1 MPDYESYGIMI
12 KEYSENQIA
21 VIGEWIRKNIR
32 PGRLISEYDSCALKQ
47 LLEIDTGICLTNDT
61 VKEAMLLAG
70 FRPEC
75 SRDENWRFRILL
87 VREINENPNPFFNWL
102 MGAEYADKSGRPV
115 CAGRFFRAE
124 KLFPPNMSYYGYG
137 KNRKEPV
144 KMTTSKEGFPLKGGE
159 DLLKGLK
166 DLKVKLTE
174 NADIVQK
181 YMEAVEKFLPGM
193 TAMLGLTVSD
203 FTLDKKSLIDLRN
216 NMLEGEY
223 SPVVYRAEKD
233 GGKYEAAIWILRE
246 ACGFSVHFAV
256 VKNKDGQ
263 SWMYNSDR
271 QNWEI
276 IKTEIDLSP
285 RMEEILQSGSPESDV
300 LEELLEVF
308 YGDLDD
314 AEYTAIKENNQSLFS
329 LYAETNK
336 YMLPFYDDEEDVM
349 YLIPRDEGRLGFRVG
364 WNGSGYVLYQYLDSL
379 DVLKRNEE
387 LGYLEKDHSQA
398 AACTSNL
405 KEMRNCLWMLAN
417 RYTEK
422 PVYTVPL
429 SLKAYTESA
438 DLREIGKPATFEF
451 EPADRRVLTAEE
463 KKAAEGI
470 RMYVGRLQKGGAD
483 V

>member
-1 MPDYESYGIMI
+1 
-12 KEYSENQIA
+12 
-21 VIGEWIRKNIR
+21 
-32 PGRLISEYDSCALKQ
+32 
-47 LLEIDTGICLTNDT
+47 
-61 VKEAMLLAG
+61 
-70 FRPEC
+70 
-75 SRDENWRFRILL
+75 
-87 VREINENPNPFFNWL
+87 
-102 MGAEYADKSGRPV
+102 
-115 CAGRFFRAE
+115 
-124 KLFPPNMSYYGYG
+124 
-137 KNRKEPV
+137 
-144 KMTTSKEGFPLKGGE
+144 MTTSKDGFPLKAEGGE

-263 SWMYNSDR
+263 SWLYNSDR

-276 IKTEIDLSP
+276 IETEMDLSP

-300 LEELLEVF
+300 LEDLLEVF

-314 AEYTAIKENNQSLFS
+314 
-329 LYAETNK
+329 AETNK

-349 YLIPRDEGRLGFRVG
+349 YLIPMDEGRLGFRVG

>member
-1 MPDYESYGIMI
+1 M
-12 KEYSENQIA
+12 
-21 VIGEWIRKNIR
+21 
-32 PGRLISEYDSCALKQ
+32 
-47 LLEIDTGICLTNDT
+47 
-61 VKEAMLLAG
+61 
-70 FRPEC
+70 
-75 SRDENWRFRILL
+75 
-87 VREINENPNPFFNWL
+87 
-102 MGAEYADKSGRPV
+102 
-115 CAGRFFRAE
+115 
-124 KLFPPNMSYYGYG
+124 
-137 KNRKEPV
+137 
-144 KMTTSKEGFPLKGGE
+144 
-159 DLLKGLK
+159 
-166 DLKVKLTE
+166 
-174 NADIVQK
+174 
-181 YMEAVEKFLPGM
+181 
-193 TAMLGLTVSD
+193 
-203 FTLDKKSLIDLRN
+203 
-216 NMLEGEY
+216 
-223 SPVVYRAEKD
+223 
-233 GGKYEAAIWILRE
+233 RE
-246 ACGFSVHFAV
+246 AYGFSVHSAV

-263 SWMYNSDR
+263 SWLYNSDR

-276 IKTEIDLSP
+276 IETEMDLSP

-314 AEYTAIKENNQSLFS
+314 AEYTAIKENNQSLLS

-470 RMYVGRLQKGGAD
+470 RRYVGRLQKGGSD

>member
-1 MPDYESYGIMI
+1 
-12 KEYSENQIA
+12 
-21 VIGEWIRKNIR
+21 
-32 PGRLISEYDSCALKQ
+32 
-47 LLEIDTGICLTNDT
+47 
-61 VKEAMLLAG
+61 
-70 FRPEC
+70 
-75 SRDENWRFRILL
+75 
-87 VREINENPNPFFNWL
+87 
-102 MGAEYADKSGRPV
+102 
-115 CAGRFFRAE
+115 
-124 KLFPPNMSYYGYG
+124 
-137 KNRKEPV
+137 
-144 KMTTSKEGFPLKGGE
+144 MTTSKDGFPLKAEGGE

-166 DLKVKLTE
+166 DLKLKLTE

-181 YMEAVEKFLPGM
+181 YMEAIEKFLPGM

-203 FTLDKKSLIDLRN
+203 FTLDKESLFDLRD

-223 SPVVYRAEKD
+223 SPIVYRAEKD
-233 GGKYEAAIWILRE
+233 GGKYEAAIWILKE
-246 ACGFSVHFAV
+246 AYGFSVHSAV

-263 SWMYNSDR
+263 SWLYNSDR

-276 IKTEIDLSP
+276 IETEMDLSP

-314 AEYTAIKENNQSLFS
+314 AEYAAIKENNQNLLS

-336 YMLPFYDDEEDVM
+336 YMLPFYDDEEDVL

-379 DVLKRNEE
+379 DILKRNEE
-387 LGYLEKDHSQA
+387 LGYLEKNHSQA
-398 AACTSNL
+398 VSCTSNL

-417 RYTEK
+417 RYTEQ

-438 DLREIGKPATFEF
+438 DLKEIGKPATFEF
-451 EPADRRVLTAEE
+451 ESTDRRVLTTEE

-470 RMYVGRLQKGGAD
+470 RRYVGRLQKGGAD